1 MSPPADMAR
10 PAQRGFTL
18 IEVLVA
24 LSIVAVALAAGARAS
39 LALTDNA
46 ERLAQVSA
54 AHWCAD
60 NQLTQLR
67 LLRALPGAGEAEFSC
82 EQLGRSY
89 AGKVVTRPMAN
100 PSLRQVDAEVRDES
114 GRHLL
119 TLTTVLAR
127 N

>member
-1 MSPPADMAR
+1 MTHAR
-10 PAQRGFTL
+10 PLRGFTL

-24 LSIVAVALAAGARAS
+24 LAIVAVALAAGARAAG
-39 LALTDNA
+39 ALTNNA

-60 NQLTQLR
+60 NQLTALR
-67 LLRALPGAGEAEFSC
+67 LNRTLPGIGEAEFSC
-82 EQLGRSY
+82 EQLGRTY
-89 AGKVVTRPMAN
+89 AGKVITRPMAN
-100 PSLRQVDAEVRDES
+100 PSLRQVDAVVMDET

-127 N
+127 P

>member
-1 MSPPADMAR
+1 MRQTASAGTR
-10 PAQRGFTL
+10 CQGFTL

-39 LALTDNA
+39 GALTDNA
-46 ERLAQVSA
+46 DRLAQVTA

-60 NQLTQLR
+60 NQLTNLR
-67 LLRALPGAGEAEFSC
+67 LARTLPGIGEADFTC
-82 EQLGRSY
+82 EQLGRTY
-89 AGKVVTRPMAN
+89 PGKLVSRPMAN
-100 PSLRQVDAEVRDES
+100 PSLRQVDAVVNDDQ